1 MKYVVFQ
8 GSQRLNMTS
17 FRKFR
22 SAIVAKKKK
31 DIGICCVAN
40 TQVLDFGTEFK
51 NETPALIPSFKYE
64 LVMTK

>member
-1 MKYVVFQ
+1 
-8 GSQRLNMTS
+8 MTS

-22 SAIVAKKKK
+22 SAIVAKKKQK